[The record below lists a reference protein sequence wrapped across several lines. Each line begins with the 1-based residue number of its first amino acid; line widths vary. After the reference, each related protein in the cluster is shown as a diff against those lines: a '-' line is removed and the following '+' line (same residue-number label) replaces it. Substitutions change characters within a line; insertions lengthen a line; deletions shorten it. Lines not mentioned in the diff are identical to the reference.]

1 MIAAVGRNFE
11 IGKGN
16 ALPWHCPAD
25 LKRFKELT
33 EGSVVMMG
41 KNTAISLGRPL
52 PNRKNVV
59 LTRQKF
65 TRRVVMV
72 DGFGIS
78 LSLNTAARL
87 FPDAWVVG
95 GAQIYSALLP
105 HVNEIWLSHIDI
117 DVPGADTFFPFED
130 MRVLGFQAIE
140 EVVRHP
146 GDEHSPSFKQIL
158 YKVV

>member
-16 ALPWHCPAD
+16 SLPWHCPAD

-33 EGSVVMMG
+33 EGCVVMMG
-41 KNTAISLGRPL
+41 KNTAISLGKPL

-59 LTRQKF
+59 LTRHSPAERIQL
-65 TRRVVMV
+65 V
-72 DGFGIS
+72 DGFS
-78 LSLNTAARL
+78 LSLRL
-87 FPDAWVVG
+87 DSAISIFSEAWVIG
-95 GAQIYSALLP
+95 GAQIYSCMLP
-105 HVNEIWLSHIDI
+105 YVNEIWLSHVDI
-117 DVPGADTFFPFED
+117 DVPGADAFFPFEE
-130 MRVLGFQAIE
+130 MRILGFQAVE

-146 GDEHSPSFKQIL
+146 GDQHSPAFKQIL